1 MKRAIQTVQKAGAL
15 GIKVQCSG
23 RLGGS
28 EMSRKEQYREG
39 RVPLHTL
46 RADIDYGFREAK
58 TTSGRVGVKVW
69 IYKGDILPYKVSIE
83 DKITR
88 EAAMAVGETSGQGG
102 PRRLITAGGGRR
114 RAEDFATDEEGAAD
128 GAVED
133 ETVEELVVEAPE
145 AAEVAEVVEATD
157 GAAVADAVGETEAEP
172 ETEAEAE
179 PEAEPEAEAPLADL
193 LPAPTEP
200 DDLERQ
206 LTQDEEMER
215 QNSRQHHET
224 PHFRKESD

>member
-1 MKRAIQTVQKAGAL
+1 
-15 GIKVQCSG
+15 
-23 RLGGS
+23 
-28 EMSRKEQYREG
+28 MSRKEQYREG

-46 RADIDYGFREAK
+46 RADIDYGFREAR

-88 EAAMAVGETSGQGG
+88 EAAMAVGETSGQSG

-114 RAEDFATDEEGAAD
+114 KADFGAPGEDAATTNGAAPDDELLEELLPEDESATVDATDAAP
-128 GAVED
+128 VTED
-133 ETVEELVVEAPE
+133 V
-145 AAEVAEVVEATD
+145 D
-157 GAAVADAVGETEAEP
+157 ADADEADD
-172 ETEAEAE
+172 A
-179 PEAEPEAEAPLADL
+179 AEAPVADL
-193 LPAPTEP
+193 LPVAPAEP

-206 LTQDEEMER
+206 LAKDEEMER
-215 QNSRQHHET
+215 QNRHEHHEA